1 SHRATSAASIPLAQ
15 SNWGILLCQGYN
27 PAIRL
32 HMDMDA
38 FAALG
43 DPTRRQLVQWLAVR
57 PATATELSAR
67 LPVTRQAV
75 VKHLGILEDARIVAK
90 RRDGREVRYRIE
102 AERLDAAAKWI

>member
-1 SHRATSAASIPLAQ
+1 
-15 SNWGILLCQGYN
+15 
-27 PAIRL
+27 
-32 HMDMDA
+32 MEMDA

-75 VKHLGILEDARIVAK
+75 VKHLGILEDARILAK

-102 AERLDAAAKWI
+102 AERLDAAAKWIAAVTARWEARLSRLKSHLEGS